1 MRMTEV
7 WREAWRDVTSGA
19 SWAATTAVVLAVLL
33 GGVVGLRAAAV
44 ADDVR
49 SAAVFVASG
58 AATTVQRAEGRID
71 GQVCDALS
79 DSEGIVASGAFRRL
93 DDGTVPAALPGSAI
107 PTYEVTAGVRG
118 LLGDA
123 AGDEAAGSA
132 GVAGAAGVI
141 VSPTVQRTLGLAP
154 GDRLVTA
161 DGPGAAV
168 AGVYDYP
175 DDGRDPDLEYAV
187 LAPAVDDGTPFDAC
201 WATVWPQRDDT
212 VSMLRRTVLP
222 ASGAEGEDRPTA
234 GQLNPTLGAVFAPAA
249 RQPVLVPFGAAAL
262 VGLTIGG
269 AAVARRRL
277 AMASDRHVGVPRSAQ
292 VVGVVLQHLVWASV
306 GAVVATSVA
315 VVSVRGLDVDDA
327 LPIVREAIAIAS
339 LGLVGVL
346 LGGALAA
353 AAVRER
359 ALHRSFRS
367 R

>member
-1 MRMTEV
+1 MSPRRMQVTEV
-7 WREAWRDVTSGA
+7 WREAWRDIASGA
-19 SWAATTAVVLAVLL
+19 SWAATAAVVLAVLL
-33 GGVVGLRAAAV
+33 GGVVGMRAGAV
-44 ADDVR
+44 AGDVR
-49 SAAVFVASG
+49 AAAVFVASG

-71 GQVCDALS
+71 GRVCDALA
-79 DSEGIVASGAFRRL
+79 DAEGVIASGAFRRL
-93 DDGTVPAALPGSAI
+93 DAGVVPAALQGSAI

-118 LLGDA
+118 LLGGSDA
-123 AGDEAAGSA
+123 DGT
-132 GVAGAAGVI
+132 AGVI
-141 VSPTVQRTLGLAP
+141 VSPTVRETLGLAA

-161 DGPGAAV
+161 GGAGTGV

-187 LAPAVDDGTPFDAC
+187 LAPTVDDGSPFDAC

-234 GQLNPTLGAVFAPAA
+234 GQLNPTLGAVFTLAA

-262 VGLTIGG
+262 VGLTIGA

-277 AMASDRHVGVPRSAQ
+277 ALASDRHVGVPRSAQ
-292 VVGVVLQHLVWASV
+292 VLGVVLQHLVWASV

-339 LGLVGVL
+339 LGLVGAL

-353 AAVRER
+353 AAIRER
-359 ALHRSFRS
+359 ALHRYFRS